1 MCCFFKQLARI
12 DLKKKKGVTSVC
24 TGVKIKHAK
33 RRNENPFEKEEVTNV
48 SLGVK
53 IKGTKHRN
61 KSRFEKEEVTNVSL
75 L

>member
-1 MCCFFKQLARI
+1 M
-12 DLKKKKGVTSVC
+12 C

-33 RRNENPFEKEEVTNV
+33 RRSENLFEKEEVTNV

-53 IKGTKHRN
+53 IKGTKRRN